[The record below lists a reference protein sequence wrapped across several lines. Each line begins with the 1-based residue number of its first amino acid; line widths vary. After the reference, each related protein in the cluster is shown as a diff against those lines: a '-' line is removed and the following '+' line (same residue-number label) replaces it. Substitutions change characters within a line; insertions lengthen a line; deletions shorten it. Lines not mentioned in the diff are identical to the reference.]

1 VNLKSVCY
9 AAWLAILFAAVA
21 TRSTAL
27 GVIGVS
33 LAVLAGLVIAA
44 AWIDYQTRRIERE
57 SAPRER
63 HRAGWPIDRQSRRW
77 RQEGRQASTRGPV
90 PGRLE

>member
-1 VNLKSVCY
+1 MKSVSY
-9 AAWLAILFAAVA
+9 AAWLAILFAALA

-44 AWIDYQTRRIERE
+44 AWIEYQTRRIERE
-57 SAPRER
+57 
-63 HRAGWPIDRQSRRW
+63 
-77 RQEGRQASTRGPV
+77 
-90 PGRLE
+90 